1 MGEPNDT
8 DREGRAIVSLLADAM
23 KETSM
28 KRVLYVVFGILVTPV
43 AIVIVPF
50 VGAAICFYA
59 IGRGVCE
66 GFDQPS
72 NDGKYGRGPS

>member
-1 MGEPNDT
+1 
-8 DREGRAIVSLLADAM
+8 
-23 KETSM
+23 M